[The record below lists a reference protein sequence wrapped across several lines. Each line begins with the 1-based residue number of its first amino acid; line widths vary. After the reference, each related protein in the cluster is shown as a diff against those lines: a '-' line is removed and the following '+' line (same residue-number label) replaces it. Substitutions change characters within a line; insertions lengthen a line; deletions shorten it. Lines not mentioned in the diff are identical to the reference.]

1 MKHNND
7 ITIPEDY
14 QEGYVKEQMKMR
26 LSSARKSFD
35 RPAYFGTVAQAGHV
49 DDNKITDYN
58 VKS

>member
-1 MKHNND
+1 MKISTD

-14 QEGYVKEQMKMR
+14 QEGFVKEQMKMR
-26 LSSARKSFD
+26 LSVPRKSFD
-35 RPAYFGTVAQAGHV
+35 RPAYYGTVAQVKHV